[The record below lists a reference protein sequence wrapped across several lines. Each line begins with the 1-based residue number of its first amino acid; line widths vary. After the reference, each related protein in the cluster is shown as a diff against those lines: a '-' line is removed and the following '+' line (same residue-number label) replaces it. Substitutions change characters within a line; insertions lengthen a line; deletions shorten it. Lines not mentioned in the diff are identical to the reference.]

1 MFEKGMKRA
10 KRTDIKW
17 EREREGESYSKGK
30 FQIQKISK
38 VNHVC
43 IKINVAMKKT
53 TYKTNIL
60 KNCYSTWDK
69 HAHNVY

>member
-1 MFEKGMKRA
+1 MG
-10 KRTDIKW
+10 
-17 EREREGESYSKGK
+17 ERERGRKLLK
-30 FQIQKISK
+30 KKILDIENK

-60 KNCYSTWDK
+60 KNFYSTWDK